1 MIENNSKPF
10 DIKTIL
16 LVVIVGIVFFGW
28 QKYLENKYPNI
39 YKKTET
45 NVVSDRK
52 SSDPVPPAQSVVAQD
67 NSTVGS
73 LKNDSIEASEELRD
87 KVFTKWWQGELS
99 SVGMSLRDLKT
110 TQFKNSDSNDIV
122 LADKFPV
129 FAFGVLGL
137 NEVPNFKLSRLS
149 PFSWDGIAELSD
161 GSVIERKIE
170 INETTGGLVF
180 DTKIIKRGNLLK
192 GVFVELTEN
201 LKDQAGGSILMPSF
215 DVQEVVLRS
224 ADKMEHL
231 KFDKE
236 LNKTFANTDLLG
248 LSSQYFTTAF
258 VDESTLKGVA
268 SIETQQNGTTR
279 VRLTYEFPSAGDL
292 PNIKS
297 FAFVGAKSFDLL
309 SATHD
314 SLPKVIN
321 FGFFSAIAGQLLKLL
336 KFLNQFVNNWGFAI
350 ILLTLIVRLIMLP
363 LNIKS
368 FKSMKRMQVI
378 QPKLQAIREKFKDD
392 PTALNRETMSLM
404 KNEKVNPLGGCLPML
419 LQMPVFFALYQV
431 LGQSVE
437 LYQAPFVLWIHD
449 LSIKD
454 PFYVLPVLMGVTLFI
469 QQKTTPSTMDPQ
481 QAKIMMWMP
490 VIFSVFTLGLPAG
503 LTLYIFI
510 STLFGVIQQQ
520 IFMMDSKQKEVK

>member
-10 DIKTIL
+10 DIKTVL
-16 LVVIVGIVFFGW
+16 LVIIVGVVFFGW
-28 QKYLENKYPNI
+28 QKYLENKYPNL
-39 YKKTET
+39 YNKTET
-45 NVVSDRK
+45 TSLSNDKVEANK
-52 SSDPVPPAQSVVAQD
+52 SNTLAAEKKQDSVVHQAFIQPVD
-67 NSTVGS
+67 EIRHKIVT
-73 LKNDSIEASEELRD
+73 D
-87 KVFTKWWQGELS
+87 WWYGELS
-99 SVGMSLRDLKT
+99 SLGMSLKDLKLNK
-110 TQFKNSDSNDIV
+110 FKDKENNDTV
-122 LADKFPV
+122 LADHFPV
-129 FAFGVLGL
+129 FNFGVLGL
-137 NEVPNFKLSRLS
+137 TQTPIFKLTKETANVWL
-149 PFSWDGIAELSD
+149 GVAELSD
-161 GSVIERKIE
+161 GSVIERRLE
-170 INETTGGLVF
+170 INNKTGGLNF
-180 DTKIIKRGNLLK
+180 ETKILKKGSEIKGF
-192 GVFVELTEN
+192 FVELKEN
-201 LKDQAGGSILMPSF
+201 LKNTANGSILMPNF

-224 ADKMEHL
+224 ADKVEHL

-236 LNKTFANTDLLG
+236 LNQTFLGSDIIG

-258 VDESTLKGVA
+258 LDESSLKGTA
-268 SIETQQNGTTR
+268 SIVTSSDGSTA
-279 VRLTYEFPSAGDL
+279 VRLIYDFPAAGDL
-292 PNIKS
+292 PVVKT

-309 SATHD
+309 FSTHE
-314 SLPKVIN
+314 SLTQIIN

-350 ILLTLIVRLIMLP
+350 IFLTLIVRLIMLP

-392 PTALNRETMSLM
+392 PTSLNRETMLLM

-437 LYQAPFVLWIHD
+437 LYQAPFIWWIQD

-503 LTLYIFI
+503 LTLYIFV

-520 IFMMDSKQKEVK
+520 IFMMDNKNKEAK